1 MASNVYDMDRVEKI
15 ARITPYFSSVA
26 EVGDEVLMGLEG
38 DPAFP
43 QRFST
48 NRPIATVTNID
59 AAVDGH
65 IVTLTHQDGTK
76 QVVNSQ
82 TIAPTEVWEFTD
94 RTFENVLNRERM
106 RAEQS
111 MYNTNVA
118 ETPAYRGSNDDLMQ
132 EIRRLRNELDAEK
145 QLTRNFHNVYIET
158 LNELTRDVVSLESGN
173 PTKFCK
179 TFGTEYERMR
189 AESSMYRGAQSVY
202 EEEDDDDEV
211 LSQVSE
217 AIDELTDYF

>member
-1 MASNVYDMDRVEKI
+1 MASNVYDTDRIEKI

-43 QRFST
+43 QRYNT
-48 NRPIATVTNID
+48 NRPVATVSNID
-59 AAVDGH
+59 KSADGH
-65 IVTLTHQDGTK
+65 VITFTHKDGTE
-76 QVVNSQ
+76 QIINSQ

-111 MYNTNVA
+111 MYDIP
-118 ETPAYRGSNDDLMQ
+118 ETEYRGGTDDLIQ
-132 EIRRLRNELDAEK
+132 EIRRLRNELEAEK

-158 LNELTRDVVSLESGN
+158 LNELTRDMVSLESGGS
-173 PTKFCK
+173 TKFCK
-179 TFGTEYERMR
+179 TFGNEYERMR
-189 AESSMYRGAQSVY
+189 AESSMYRGAQSY
-202 EEEDDDDEV
+202 ESEEEDDEV

-217 AIDELTDYF
+217 AVDELTDYF

>member
-1 MASNVYDMDRVEKI
+1 MASNVYDTDRIEKI

-43 QRFST
+43 QRFNT
-48 NRPIATVTNID
+48 NRPVATVSNIEKGT
-59 AAVDGH
+59 DGH
-65 IVTLTHQDGTK
+65 IITFTHRDGTE
-76 QVVNSQ
+76 QTINSQ

-106 RAEQS
+106 RAEAT
-111 MYNTNVA
+111 MYDPPEA
-118 ETPAYRGSNDDLMQ
+118 PEYRGSTDGLIE
-132 EIRRLRNELDAEK
+132 EIRRLRSELEAEK

-158 LNELTRDVVSLESGN
+158 LNELTRDVVSLESGGS
-173 PTKFCK
+173 TKFCK
-179 TFGTEYERMR
+179 TFGNEYERMR
-189 AESSMYRGAQSVY
+189 AESSMYRGAQSY
-202 EEEDDDDEV
+202 EEEEEEEDDV

-217 AIDELTDYF
+217 AVDELTDYF